1 MNCPHC
7 QHENDATA
15 RFCEECGGALGARTC
30 ANCDLELK
38 PAAKF
43 CPSCGTPA
51 GPASDATPV
60 REPRAYTPKHLADKI
75 LQSKSALE
83 GERKQVTVLFADVQG
98 SMDLAEE
105 LDPEEWHQ
113 ILDRFF
119 QILTKGVH
127 RFEGTVNQYTGDGIM
142 ALFGAP
148 IAHEDHAQRA
158 CYAALHLR
166 DEIARYATSLRREHG
181 VRFAARMGLHSGEV
195 IVGKIGDDLR
205 MDYTAQG
212 HTVGLA
218 QRMEAL
224 AEDGKPYLTEA
235 TAKLVDGFFELDDQ
249 GELNIKGASTPVR
262 VFALLRPGAARS
274 RVDLA
279 SRKGLSHFVGRDE
292 ELASLVS
299 TFKEADAGR
308 GQVVGLVAGP
318 GVGKS
323 RLLKEFA
330 NHVRAAGAVVAES
343 HCASHGRNVPLLSY
357 LQARRELFGLEDRD
371 DPVTVRRKITA
382 RFDEMYPELRE
393 YIPLWCDLFGA
404 PDTDHPA
411 PPMSPEERHR
421 LLIEWEKRSHGAI
434 AQTRDSCVVVLV
446 EDLHW
451 LDAASEAIIESI
463 VAITPSYRH
472 MFLCTYRPE
481 YSPPWVSK
489 SFYRQVPLPTLTEA
503 AAGSLIG
510 TLLGSELADSELA
523 RLLQDRCGGTP
534 FFVEEMIQSLAESRY
549 LEGERGAYRL
559 TRAVR
564 DIPLPSTVQS
574 VLAARIDRLD
584 EREKHVLQTA
594 SVIGRVFSRDILTAV
609 THDAAIDDALSTL
622 VDAELVHEECV
633 YPEVEY
639 AFKHA
644 LIQDVAYAS
653 QLKGRRTDLHVRVA
667 AALEHHYAQQL
678 DEKAALLA
686 QHWEAAGEALAAA
699 RWHRRAAEWVGR
711 TDLSAATRHWES
723 VRRLRRQAPDDR
735 EAAALGVA
743 ACRHLLQ
750 NMSFRVAVN
759 LDDARALLDEGQAL
773 ASKIEDRRAF
783 LYLSMIY
790 SRVLGGDGDVAAN
803 LELAVENQR
812 AALEIDDVVVQA
824 NAATFLVDALNVS
837 GALPELLRVAESEIT
852 RIPRHTPRE
861 GWLWGS
867 NHHTFIRSVR
877 AFGLIWVGRLPEALD
892 ELREVLRLTEEDRTP
907 EIAGYAF
914 FYTAEASYQAGD
926 TNRTLANA
934 RWIQT
939 VSDARPKHLGLRA
952 HTPFAFGFAHLAA
965 GRTPEAVVAF
975 RTALDHHRR
984 VDKAYAGKAASYLA
998 EALLQTGDPAPAQAA
1013 AEEAIALCRRSLR
1026 AVYEAAAHGVLAR
1039 ALLRSDGASARTDAE
1054 AALANAAALIERT
1067 GAHTLAPALCE
1078 WRAELAATL
1087 GDEATQRQL
1096 LHEAQDGYTAIGAPG
1111 HAARLATALAS

>member
-1 MNCPHC
+1 MKCLHC
-7 QHENDATA
+7 QHQNDTTA
-15 RFCEECGGALGARTC
+15 RFCEACGATLDAPTC
-30 ANCDLELK
+30 TRCGTELK
-38 PAAKF
+38 AAAKF

-51 GPASDATPV
+51 GHPAQAPPERD
-60 REPRAYTPKHLADKI
+60 PRAYTPKHLADKI

-83 GERKQVTVLFADVQG
+83 GERKQVTVLFADVKG
-98 SMDLAEE
+98 SMDLAEG

-166 DEIARYATSLRREHG
+166 DEIARYATSLKREHG
-181 VRFAARMGLHSGEV
+181 VRFAARIGLHSGEV
-195 IVGKIGDDLR
+195 VVGRIGDDLR

-262 VFALLRPGAARS
+262 VFALLRTGTARS
-274 RVDLA
+274 RVDLVG
-279 SRKGLSHFVGRDE
+279 RTGLSRFVGRDE
-292 ELASLVS
+292 ELASLIS
-299 TFKEADAGR
+299 TFNEADSGR

-323 RLLKEFA
+323 RLLREFA
-330 NHVRAAGAVVAES
+330 NHARTAGATVAES

-357 LQARRELFGLEDRD
+357 LQGRRELFDLEDRD
-371 DPVTVRRKITA
+371 DPVAVRRKIKA
-382 RFDEMYPELRE
+382 RFDDMYPELRE
-393 YIPLWCDLFGA
+393 YVPLWCDLFGT
-404 PDTDHPA
+404 PDPDHPV

-421 LLIEWEKRSHGAI
+421 LLIDWEKRSHGAI
-434 AQTRDSCVVVLV
+434 AETRNSCVVVLV

-451 LDAASEAIIESI
+451 IDAASEAIIESI

-489 SFYRQVPLPTLTEA
+489 SYYRQLPLPTLTGA
-503 AAGSLIG
+503 AAGTLIG

-523 RLLQDRCGGTP
+523 QLLQDRCGGTP
-534 FFVEEMIQSLAESRY
+534 FFVEEMIQSLAESGY

-559 TRAVR
+559 TRPVQ

-609 THDAAIDDALSTL
+609 VQDAGVDDALSTL
-622 VDAELVHEECV
+622 ADSELVYEESV

-667 AALEHHYAQQL
+667 TALEHHYAQQL

-686 QHWEAAGEALAAA
+686 QHWEEAGEALVAA

-723 VRRLRRQAPDDR
+723 VRMLRRQAPDDH

-759 LDDARALLDEGQAL
+759 LEDARALLEEGQAL
-773 ASKIEDRRAF
+773 ANEIENRRDF

-790 SRVLGGDGDVAAN
+790 SRVLGGDGDVAGN

-812 AALEIDDVVVQA
+812 AALEIDDVLVQA

-837 GALPELLRVAESEIT
+837 GALPELLRVAESERA
-852 RIPRHTPRE
+852 RIPRRTPRDE
-861 GWLWGS
+861 WLWGFS
-867 NHHTFIRSVR
+867 HYTIIRIIH
-877 AFGLIWVGRLPEALD
+877 AFGLTWVGRLPEAFD
-892 ELREVLRLTEEDRTP
+892 ELREVLRLAEEDRTP

-914 FYTAEASYQAGD
+914 VYTAEANYQAGD
-926 TNRTLANA
+926 ANRALENA
-934 RWIQT
+934 RQVQT
-939 VSDARPKHLGLRA
+939 VSDARPEHLGLRA
-952 HTPFAFGFAHLAA
+952 HTSFAFGFAHLAA
-965 GRTPEAVVAF
+965 GRAAEAAASF
-975 RTALDHHRR
+975 RTALDYHRR

-998 EALLQTGDPAPAQAA
+998 EALLQAGDRAAAQAA
-1013 AEEAIALCRRSLR
+1013 AEEAIALCRRSRR
-1026 AVYEAAAHGVLAR
+1026 AVYEAAAHGVMAR
-1039 ALLRSDGASARTDAE
+1039 ALLRSDGTSARRAAESALTD
-1054 AALANAAALIERT
+1054 AAALIERT
-1067 GAHTLAPALCE
+1067 GARTLAPALCE

-1087 GDEATQRQL
+1087 GDEAAQRRLQR
-1096 LHEAQDGYTAIGAPG
+1096 EAQHGYEAIGAPG
-1111 HAARLATALAS
+1111 HAARLATELKS